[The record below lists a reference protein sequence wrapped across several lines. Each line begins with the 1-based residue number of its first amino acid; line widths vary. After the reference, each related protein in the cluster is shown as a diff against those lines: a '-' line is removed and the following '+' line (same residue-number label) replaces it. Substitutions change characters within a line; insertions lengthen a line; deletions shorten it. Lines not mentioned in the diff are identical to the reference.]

1 MRMWNVDPKT
11 MCRMH
16 LLGEHLEMHMFAGHV
31 RMGRRLTGF
40 IKAGLVDT
48 TKIKLRH
55 DVLAEEMLRR
65 GYAHCSPLEHTPNG
79 LSGGCVDPEASR
91 NVLRE
96 RCPRC
101 RQLQDAKGRNHAN
114 L

>member
-16 LLGEHLEMHMFAGHV
+16 LLGEHLEMHMFAGCI
-31 RMGRRLTGF
+31 RTGRPLSGY
-40 IKAGLVDT
+40 IKAGLVEPA
-48 TKIKLRH
+48 KVKLRH
-55 DVLAEEMLRR
+55 DALAEEMLRR
-65 GYAHCSPLEHTPNG
+65 GYAHCSPLTHTPNG
-79 LSGGCVDPEASR
+79 LSGGCVDPENSR
-91 NVLRE
+91 KILRD

-101 RQLQDAKGRNHAN
+101 RQLQDEKERNYAN